1 MDKSSQTIV
10 IDSFLSRV
18 PSILV
23 LTLIIANIFFVL
35 IADELENLPD
45 LAEYL
50 FEQLD
55 LAGEVNGATWCSVA
69 LLLANSLLA
78 YVHARRCWPAQARV
92 AAAYG
97 CLAIGFLFLSID
109 DFVMIHEEV
118 EENVI
123 EPLVAQLPERG
134 QAMYDG
140 LLFGAILA
148 LLLVVIVSGP
158 IFRTVRRGSV
168 ALLVASVALVIAGV
182 IAEFVFVQLECDY
195 RSRCFRVEVV
205 FEEGGEMLAILAFL
219 SFQYRQLNSA
229 VTQARE

>member
-1 MDKSSQTIV
+1 M
-10 IDSFLSRV
+10 
-18 PSILV
+18 
-23 LTLIIANIFFVL
+23 TLLIANLFFVL

-45 LAEYL
+45 PAEYL

-55 LAGEVNGATWCSVA
+55 LAGEANGATWCSVA

-78 YVHARRCWPAQARV
+78 YIHTRRCWPAHPRV

-109 DFVMIHEEV
+109 DLVMIHEEL
-118 EENVI
+118 EENII
-123 EPLVAQLPERG
+123 EPFVARLPEGG

-148 LLLVVIVSGP
+148 LLLVGIVSGSF
-158 IFRTVRRGSV
+158 FRAVRRDSV
-168 ALLVASVALVIAGV
+168 ALLVASVALVIVGV

-195 RSRCFRVEVV
+195 PSRCFRVEVV

-219 SFQYRQLNSA
+219 SFQYRQFNGA
-229 VTQARE
+229 VTEARE